1 MLTLLKSGK
10 WFGLIGAILLVS
22 LFVLDLAL
30 NPKDSDAWVIL
41 ALACGLGLLYF
52 RMKRAI
58 TRISR

>member
-30 NPKDSDAWVIL
+30 NPKDSGAWVIL

-58 TRISR
+58 ARISR